1 MIFIIEGIVLCALFT
16 LMVYIMSRN
25 PIKTLY
31 NYPPKIQ
38 ERVMF
43 LDEYKDQ
50 IPTKK
55 NKVVAK
61 VGASL
66 LFVVILALILRFI
79 NGYTTFLQTFGYGF
93 LLWTIVNAYDAIVL
107 DIIWFCHDPQ
117 FVFKGTE
124 DMVDEYHDYWF
135 HIKGFFIGEGL
146 AIVVC
151 ALAGLVVSLM
161 PYGGIE
167 QPANVPDTVEVQE
180 AIVEEDSEEEVGM
193 ILQIDGK
200 EIPVTWEDNA
210 SVGAL
215 RELAVDG
222 LEIQMS
228 MYGGF
233 EQVGSLGESLPRND
247 KQTTTKSGDIVL
259 YSGNQIVIFYGSN
272 SWAYTRLGHIS
283 DKDESQMEELLS
295 NGDETVTIS
304 AKN

>member
-1 MIFIIEGIVLCALFT
+1 MILAIEGIVLCALFT
-16 LMVYIMSRN
+16 LMVYIMSRD

-38 ERVMF
+38 ERVMS
-43 LDEYKDQ
+43 LDDYKER
-50 IPTKK
+50 IPTQK

-79 NGYTTFLQTFGYGF
+79 NGYTTFLQAFGYGF
-93 LLWTIVNAYDAIVL
+93 LLWIIVNAYDAIVL

-124 DMVDEYHDYWF
+124 DMVDEYYNYWF

-146 AIVVC
+146 ALVVC
-151 ALAGLVVSLM
+151 ALAAVIVSLTA
-161 PYGGIE
+161 GG
-167 QPANVPDTVEVQE
+167 AVTTSSDAPDPLEVQE
-180 AIVEEDSEEEVGM
+180 MVSEEDVEEKAGM

-200 EIPVTWEDNA
+200 EIPVTWEDNV
-210 SVGAL
+210 SVDAL
-215 RELAVDG
+215 SELAKDG

-233 EQVGSLGESLPRND
+233 EQVGSIGQSITRDD
-247 KQTTTKSGDIVL
+247 KQTTTSAGDVVL
-259 YSGNQIVIFYGSN
+259 YSGNQIVVFYGSN
-272 SWAYTRLGHIS
+272 SWAYTRLGKINLS
-283 DKDESQMEELLS
+283 EDELAELLG
-295 NGDETVTIS
+295 NGDVVLNIT
-304 AKN
+304 N